1 MGFDSISNSSSPL
14 PPFSKDLAKK
24 KRVISTIIVS
34 FFLSLT
40 EKFSKLEGIIR
51 FWIVL
56 DGLSVMSNAILFCFI
71 FSFIFSGN
79 VVLNHLNCRDF
90 DGWVYFL
97 LWFAFQTNR
106 SARLKQSKLDV
117 RREQWL
123 SQGMWW
129 IKFISPVLSEFYR
142 TAECS
147 PLCSIDYLENIG
159 KEEKIEMLSLRF
171 FSPFKFVHM
180 KQVSKQRQCR
190 HEIENFIAVSL
201 PPCSTTKHKTKRC
214 LIGGKCSEK

>member
-34 FFLSLT
+34 FLLSLT

-106 SARLKQSKLDV
+106 SAKLKQSKLDV

-159 KEEKIEMLSLRF
+159 KEEKIEILSLRF
-171 FSPFKFVHM
+171 FSPFKLCTGNKFQNKDNVDM
-180 KQVSKQRQCR
+180 KLRILLPFLFPLAQLPNTRLS
-190 HEIENFIAVSL
+190 AVW
-201 PPCSTTKHKTKRC
+201 
-214 LIGGKCSEK
+214 